1 MLVLPYL
8 DNKGEKFLKLMN
20 RFQSRVSLCNVTCN
34 ETYSGTKLSSKF
46 QLKSQSKKDHQHDVV
61 YYAKYPEVQCT
72 EDYTGEKR
80 RRLINVWKIT
90 VAKI

>member
-1 MLVLPYL
+1 MIIYL
-8 DNKGEKFLKLMN
+8 NFQEW
-20 RFQSRVSLCNVTCN
+20 FQSRVSLCNVVTCN
-34 ETYSGTKLSSKF
+34 ETYSGTKLSSKL

-72 EDYTGEKR
+72 EDYTGKKR
-80 RRLINVWKIT
+80 RCLINVWKIT